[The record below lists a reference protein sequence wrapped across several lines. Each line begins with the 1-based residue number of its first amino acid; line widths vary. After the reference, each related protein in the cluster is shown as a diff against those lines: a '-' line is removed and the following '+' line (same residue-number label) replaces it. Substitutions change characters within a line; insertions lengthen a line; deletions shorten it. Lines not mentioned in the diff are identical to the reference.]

1 MQRYKIKIEY
11 EGTPFVGWQF
21 QKNGQSIQE
30 VLQKAIFNFSKEK
43 VVVIGAGRTD
53 SGVHALAQVAH
64 FDLKKKIK
72 IKRKSLLPAI
82 NQNIGN
88 KPVTVLKINKVNK
101 KFHARFDAKKR
112 TYQYTIVNRQSPLT
126 LQKNK
131 AWHIRKKLDV
141 KAMKKGTKLLLGTHD
156 FSTFRASS
164 CGAKS
169 PIKTM
174 EKISIKKNKDKI
186 TLKFTSKSFLQQQVR
201 SMVGCIKYLGDGKWN
216 LDTFKKSFKSKSRI
230 KCAPP
235 APACGLY
242 LKNISY

>member
-11 EGTPFVGWQF
+11 DGTLFVGWQF
-21 QKNGQSIQE
+21 QKNGLSIQE
-30 VLQKAIFNFSKEK
+30 VLQNAIFNFSREK
-43 VVVIGAGRTD
+43 VVVTGAGRTD

-72 IKRKSLLPAI
+72 RRNILSAI

-88 KPVTVLKINKVNK
+88 KPVTVLKIDKANK

-112 TYQYTIVNRQSPLT
+112 TYQYIIINRQSPLA

-131 AWHIRKKLDV
+131 AWHIRKKLDLKV
-141 KAMKKGTKLLLGTHD
+141 MKKGAKLLLGTHD
-156 FSTFRASS
+156 FSTFRTSS
-164 CGAKS
+164 CEAKS

-174 EKISIKKNKDKI
+174 EKISIKKNKEKI

-201 SMVGCIKYLGDGKWN
+201 SMVGCIKYLGEGKWN
-216 LDTFKKSFKSKSRI
+216 LDTFENSLKSKNRT

-242 LKNISY
+242 LAKIKY

>member
-21 QKNGQSIQE
+21 QKNGQSVQE

-43 VVVIGAGRTD
+43 VVVTGAGRTD
-53 SGVHALAQVAH
+53 SGVHALEQVAH

-72 IKRKSLLPAI
+72 KKNILPAI

-88 KPVTVLKINKVNK
+88 KPITVLKINKASN

-141 KAMKKGTKLLLGTHD
+141 RAMKKGARLLLGTHD

-169 PIKTM
+169 PTKTM
-174 EKISIKKNKDKI
+174 EKISIKKNKEKI
-186 TLKFTSKSFLQQQVR
+186 TLKFTS
-201 SMVGCIKYLGDGKWN
+201 N
-216 LDTFKKSFKSKSRI
+216 LFYSSRLDQWLAALSI
-230 KCAPP
+230 
-235 APACGLY
+235 
-242 LKNISY
+242 

>member
-21 QKNGQSIQE
+21 QKNGQSVQE

-64 FDLKKKIK
+64 FDLKKKIE
-72 IKRKSLLPAI
+72 RKNILPAI

-88 KPVTVLKINKVNK
+88 TPVTVLKINKINK
-101 KFHARFDAKKR
+101 KFHARHDAKKR
-112 TYQYTIVNRQSPLT
+112 TYQYLIINRQSPLA

-141 KAMKKGTKLLLGTHD
+141 KAMIKGAKLLLGIHD
-156 FSTFRASS
+156 FSTFRAAS

-174 EKISIKKNKDKI
+174 EKILIKKNKDKI
-186 TLKFTSKSFLQQQVR
+186 TLQFTSRSFLQQQVR
-201 SMVGCIKYLGDGKWN
+201 SMVGCLKYLGEGKWN
-216 LDTFKKSFKSKSRI
+216 LNDFKNSFKSVNRS

-235 APACGLY
+235 APPYGLY
-242 LKNISY
+242 LRKISY

>member
-21 QKNGQSIQE
+21 QKNGRSIQE
-30 VLQKAIFNFSKEK
+30 VLQKAIFNFSKER

-64 FDLKKKIK
+64 FDLKKKIE
-72 IKRKSLLPAI
+72 RKNLLPAI

-88 KPVTVLKINKVNK
+88 KPVTILKINKINK
-101 KFHARFDAKKR
+101 KFHARHDAKKR
-112 TYQYTIVNRQSPLT
+112 TYQYIIINRQSPLA

-141 KAMKKGTKLLLGTHD
+141 KAMIRGAKVLLGTHD
-156 FSTFRASS
+156 FSTFRAAS

-169 PIKTM
+169 PTKTM
-174 EKISIKKNKDKI
+174 EKILIKKNKDKI
-186 TLKFTSKSFLQQQVR
+186 TLQFTSRSFLQQQVR
-201 SMVGCIKYLGDGKWN
+201 SMVGCLKYLGEGKWN
-216 LDTFKKSFKSKSRI
+216 LNDFKNSFQSVNRS

-242 LKNISY
+242 LKNINY

>member
-11 EGTPFVGWQF
+11 EGTPFVGWQY

-43 VVVIGAGRTD
+43 VIVTGAGRTD

-64 FDLKKKIK
+64 FDLKKIIK
-72 IKRKSLLPAI
+72 KKSLLPAI

-88 KPVTVLKINKVNK
+88 KSVTVLKINKMNK
-101 KFHARFDAKKR
+101 KFHARHDAKKR
-112 TYQYTIVNRQSPLT
+112 TYLYLIINRQSPLA

-131 AWHIRKKLDV
+131 AWHIRKKLDLNV
-141 KAMKKGTKLLLGTHD
+141 MKKGAKLFLGTHN
-156 FSTFRASS
+156 FSTYRAAS

-169 PIKTM
+169 PIRTM
-174 EKISIKKNKDKI
+174 EKILIKKNKDKI
-186 TLKFTSKSFLQQQVR
+186 TLQFTSRSFLQQQVR
-201 SMVGCIKYLGDGKWN
+201 SMVGCIKYLGEGKWN
-216 LDTFKKSFKSKSRI
+216 LNDFKNSFRSRSRS

-242 LKNISY
+242 LTKVQY

>member
-1 MQRYKIKIEY
+1 MERYKITIEY
-11 EGTPFVGWQF
+11 DGTSFVGWQF
-21 QKNGQSIQE
+21 QKNGTSIQE

-43 VVVIGAGRTD
+43 VVVTGAGRTD

-64 FDLKKKIK
+64 FDLEKK
-72 IKRKSLLPAI
+72 IKRKNILPGI

-88 KPVTVLKINKVNK
+88 KPVTVLKINKTNK

-112 TYQYTIVNRQSPLT
+112 TYQYTIINRQSPLA

-141 KAMKKGTKLLLGTHD
+141 KAMKKGAKLLLGIHD

-174 EKISIKKNKDKI
+174 EKVSIQKNKEKI
-186 TLKFTSKSFLQQQVR
+186 TLKFISKSFLQQQVR
-201 SMVGCIKYLGDGKWN
+201 SMVGCIKYLGDCKWK
-216 LDTFKKSFKSKSRI
+216 LDDFKKSFKSKNRL

-242 LKNISY
+242 LAKIKY

>member
-21 QKNGQSIQE
+21 QKNGRSIQE
-30 VLQKAIFNFSKEK
+30 VLQKAIFNFSKER

-64 FDLKKKIK
+64 FDLKKKIE
-72 IKRKSLLPAI
+72 RKNLLPAI

-88 KPVTVLKINKVNK
+88 KPVTILKINKINK
-101 KFHARFDAKKR
+101 KFHARHDAKRR
-112 TYQYTIVNRQSPLT
+112 TYQYLIINRQSPLA

-141 KAMKKGTKLLLGTHD
+141 KAMIRGAKVLLGTHD
-156 FSTFRASS
+156 FSTFRAAS

-174 EKISIKKNKDKI
+174 EKILIKKNKDKI
-186 TLKFTSKSFLQQQVR
+186 TLQFTSRSFLQQQVR
-201 SMVGCIKYLGDGKWN
+201 SMVGCLKYLGEGKWN
-216 LDTFKKSFKSKSRI
+216 LNDFKNSFKSVNRS

-242 LKNISY
+242 LKNINY

>member
-21 QKNGQSIQE
+21 QKNGRSIQE
-30 VLQKAIFNFSKEK
+30 VLQKAIFNFSKER

-64 FDLKKKIK
+64 FDLKKKIE
-72 IKRKSLLPAI
+72 RKNLLPAI

-88 KPVTVLKINKVNK
+88 KPVTILKINKINK
-101 KFHARFDAKKR
+101 KFHARHDAKRR
-112 TYQYTIVNRQSPLT
+112 TYQYLIINRQSPLA

-141 KAMKKGTKLLLGTHD
+141 KEMIRGAKVLLGTHD
-156 FSTFRASS
+156 FSTFRAAS

-174 EKISIKKNKDKI
+174 EKILIKKNKDKI
-186 TLKFTSKSFLQQQVR
+186 TLQFTSRSFLQQQVR
-201 SMVGCIKYLGDGKWN
+201 SMVGCLKYLGEGKWN
-216 LDTFKKSFKSKSRI
+216 LNDFKNSFQSVNRS

-242 LKNISY
+242 LKNINY

>member
-11 EGTPFVGWQF
+11 EGTSFVGWQF

-30 VLQKAIFNFSKEK
+30 VLQKAIFKFSNEN
-43 VVVIGAGRTD
+43 VTVTGAGRTD
-53 SGVHALAQVAH
+53 SGVHALGQTAH
-64 FDLKKKIK
+64 FDLKKKISKKK
-72 IKRKSLLPAI
+72 ILPAI

-88 KPVTVLKINKVNK
+88 KPVTVLKVSKVTN
-101 KFHARFDAKKR
+101 KFHARYDAKKR
-112 TYQYTIVNRQSPLT
+112 TYLYLIINRQSPLA

-131 AWHIRKKLDV
+131 AWHIRKKLNLLS
-141 KAMKKGTKLLLGTHD
+141 MKKGSKFLLGTHD
-156 FSTFRASS
+156 FSTYRAST

-174 EKISIKKNKDKI
+174 EKILIKQNKDKI
-186 TLKFTSKSFLQQQVR
+186 TLQFTSRSFLQQQVR
-201 SMVGCIKYLGDGKWN
+201 SMVGCIKYLGEGKWSLN
-216 LDTFKKSFKSKSRI
+216 DFKKSFKSKNRL

-242 LKNISY
+242 LTKIIY

>member
-1 MQRYKIKIEY
+1 MQRFKIKIEY
-11 EGTPFVGWQF
+11 EGTSFVGWQF
-21 QKNGQSIQE
+21 QKNGLSIQE
-30 VLQKAIFNFSKEK
+30 ILQKAIFNFSKEK

-72 IKRKSLLPAI
+72 EKNFLPGI
-82 NQNIGN
+82 NKNIGN
-88 KPVTVLKINKVNK
+88 QPVTVLKINKASK

-112 TYQYTIVNRQSPLT
+112 TYQYTIINRQSPLA
-126 LQKNK
+126 LQKSK

-141 KAMKKGTKLLLGTHD
+141 KTMKKGVKLLLGTHD
-156 FSTFRASS
+156 FSTYRASS

-174 EKISIKKNKDKI
+174 EKILIKKNKDKI

-201 SMVGCIKYLGDGKWN
+201 SMVGCIKYLGEGKWN
-216 LDTFKKSFKSKSRI
+216 LDTFKESFKSKNRI
-230 KCAPP
+230 RCAPP

-242 LKNISY
+242 LTKIKY

>member
-30 VLQKAIFNFSKEK
+30 VLQKAIFKFSKEK
-43 VVVIGAGRTD
+43 VTVIGAGRTD

-64 FDLKKKIK
+64 FDLKKKINK
-72 IKRKSLLPAI
+72 KNLLPAI
-82 NQNIGN
+82 NQNIEN
-88 KPVTVLKINKVNK
+88 KLVTVLKINKVNK
-101 KFHARFDAKKR
+101 KFHARYNAKKR
-112 TYQYTIVNRQSPLT
+112 TYLYLIINRQSPLA

-131 AWHIRKKLDV
+131 AWHLRKKLNI
-141 KAMKKGTKLLLGTHD
+141 KAMKKGAKLLLGTHN
-156 FSTFRASS
+156 FSTYRAAS

-169 PIKTM
+169 PIRTM
-174 EKISIKKNKDKI
+174 EKILIIKKRDKI
-186 TLKFTSKSFLQQQVR
+186 TLQFTSRSFLQQQVR
-201 SMVGCIKYLGDGKWN
+201 SMVGCLKYLGEDKWN
-216 LDTFKKSFKSKSRI
+216 LKDFKNSFKSKNRA

-242 LKNISY
+242 LKEVSY